1 MIGVNKDIFDFLCS
15 THSSGKSGFSEE
27 GFKHYITILP
37 IIKNKMFNPDQPES
51 KFVELCVAE
60 NWEYAKAIADTRNK
74 EAIEYCDLFRKFVE
88 HIKKSPDY
96 IQFKRDEQL
105 TSLIDQKNSKNS

>member
-1 MIGVNKDIFDFLCS
+1 
-15 THSSGKSGFSEE
+15 
-27 GFKHYITILP
+27 
-37 IIKNKMFNPDQPES
+37 MFNPDQPES